1 MYELMNK
8 SPEGFKINAQ
18 GHHVP
23 VTKIKP
29 VDLDRDELIDELFK
43 EANDVRHAMVRF
55 KQKAMNDVTAFVELV
70 AEKYDAKLGGKKGN
84 ISLVS
89 FDGRRQIRIQIAE
102 HLHFDERVQV
112 AKSLIDDCINEWS
125 ADSNDNIKALIE
137 HAFKTNT
144 DGQLNTGRILGLL
157 RLEIDDPKWLEAME
171 ALKDSIQ
178 VIGSSAYIRFYER
191 PSPDAKFQNIPLDLS
206 AL

>member
-1 MYELMNK
+1 MNK

>member
-1 MYELMNK
+1 MNQTN
-8 SPEGFKINAQ
+8 EGFKINAQ

-23 VTKIKP
+23 VAKIKE

-43 EANDVRHAMVRF
+43 EANDVRHAMIRF
-55 KQKAMNDVTAFVELV
+55 KQKAMSDVTAFVELV
-70 AEKYDAKLGGKKGN
+70 AEKYGAKLGGKKGN

>member
-1 MYELMNK
+1 MYQLTNQA
-8 SPEGFKINAQ
+8 PEGFKINAQ

-23 VTKIKP
+23 VTKIKE

-43 EANDVRHAMVRF
+43 EANDVRHAMIRF
-55 KQKAMNDVTAFVELV
+55 KQKAMSDVTAFVELV
-70 AEKYDAKLGGKKGN
+70 AEKYGAKLGGKKGN

-112 AKSLIDDCINEWS
+112 AKSIIDDCIHEWS
-125 ADSNDNIKALIE
+125 IDSNDNIKALIE

>member
-1 MYELMNK
+1 MSQLNQAAD
-8 SPEGFKINAQ
+8 GFKINAQ

-23 VTKIKP
+23 VSKIKP
-29 VDLDRDELIDELFK
+29 VDQDRDELIDELFK
-43 EANDVRHAMVRF
+43 EANDVRHSMIRF
-55 KQKAMNDVTAFVELV
+55 KQKAMNDVTAFVDLV

-112 AKSLIDDCINEWS
+112 AKSKIDDCIKEWS

-137 HAFKTNT
+137 HAFKANT

-157 RLEIDDPKWLEAME
+157 RLDIDDRKWLDAIE

-178 VIGSSAYIRFYER
+178 IIGSSAYIRFYER